1 MGKIKVINFIKKAI
15 TVYLILSLVVSI
27 TIGFVY
33 HHFEVFVL
41 SYIFFSL
48 FILIGIKRLLIVI
61 PMLLLVILFF
71 LHDIFKCRNNKMTEI
86 ISITLLFL
94 KILCI
99 FFTMDVWVEL
109 TDIFGIIN

>member
-1 MGKIKVINFIKKAI
+1 MEKIINLIKKGI
-15 TVYLILSLVVSI
+15 SVYLILSLAVSI
-27 TIGFVY
+27 IIGFVY
-33 HHFEVFVL
+33 HHFEVSVL
-41 SYIFFSL
+41 AYTFFSL

-71 LHDIFKCRNNKMTEI
+71 LYDIFKNNNKMTAI
-86 ISITLLFL
+86 ISITLIFL

-109 TDIFGIIN
+109 TDIFGIIG